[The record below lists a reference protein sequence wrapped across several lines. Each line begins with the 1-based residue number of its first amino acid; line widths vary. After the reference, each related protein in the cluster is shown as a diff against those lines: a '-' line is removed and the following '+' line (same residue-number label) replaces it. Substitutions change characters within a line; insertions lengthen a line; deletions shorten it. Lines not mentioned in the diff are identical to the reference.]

1 MLVMGHTHVI
11 VIGSSEPV
19 NAALHV
25 LSAVRRERRARKW
38 GARTRRGARPRCSS
52 GAACARRRRGGRR
65 AARRA
70 RRTRRASRARSPSSR
85 TGTWASTWT
94 RTPRAG
100 TGACSS
106 PAPRGSAP
114 DAATCT
120 RLHSNAHAHCYHF
133 SILRSHFHN
142 CIEYQFFR
150 REANDRQFTEHLL
163 IERTRNKFSCDCCE
177 LKLVFSLVRLI
188 EMKMSIVCACV
199 CIRCKVNVQ

>member
-1 MLVMGHTHVI
+1 MRVVGQIHVI
-11 VIGSSEPV
+11 LIGSSEPV
-19 NAALHV
+19 NTQHSLVEV

-38 GARTRRGARPRCSS
+38 EARTRRGARPRCSS
-52 GAACARRRRGGRR
+52 GAACAQWRRGCRR

-85 TGTWASTWT
+85 TGTSASTST

-120 RLHSNAHAHCYHF
+120 RLHTHAHAHWSHF
-133 SILRSHFHN
+133 STLYFIV
-142 CIEYQFFR
+142 YQFFW
-150 REANDRQFTEHLL
+150 REAN
-163 IERTRNKFSCDCCE
+163 FS
-177 LKLVFSLVRLI
+177 
-188 EMKMSIVCACV
+188 
-199 CIRCKVNVQ
+199 